1 MVADKLGMKPEAV
14 EDFILEG
21 EQLKELDL
29 FMAPS
34 GHPSLLFYY
43 QPPKPST
50 GIYVYCTVL
59 LSIHMSIVCIL
70 MTEILFLL
78 SSDKGQPSSA
88 SQRSQGERL
97 WVTDGTK
104 EAYTGTC
111 LFFIR
116 LNTNKPITMA
126 NIHQVRQDMLHHT
139 YLGIAAKYMYIGGYH
154 NLY

>member
-1 MVADKLGMKPEAV
+1 MDGRHEYILSMVADKLDMKPEAV

-29 FMAPS
+29 FMAPG

-50 GIYVYCTVL
+50 GTYDIVYCTVL
-59 LSIHMSIVCIL
+59 LNVHMSYQVY
-70 MTEILFLL
+70 TATA

-88 SQRSQGERL
+88 SRQSQGERL

-126 NIHQVRQDMLHHT
+126 NIHQVGRGMYGEKYNVHHT
-139 YLGIAAKYMYIGGYH
+139 
-154 NLY
+154 